1 MFLRGAP
8 QSGLILLTQVARVIL
23 LRVLQLQIFGTDLSV
38 PMRFQDLAFEG
49 YWTERFRHWGP
60 SLKNLEKLRVQD

>member
-1 MFLRGAP
+1 M
-8 QSGLILLTQVARVIL
+8 ARVIL

-38 PMRFQDLAFEG
+38 PITQDLAFEG

-60 SLKNLEKLRVQD
+60 SLKNLERLRVQD

>member
-38 PMRFQDLAFEG
+38 PIITQDLAFEG
-49 YWTERFRHWGP
+49 YWTEMISALGSESKELRR
-60 SLKNLEKLRVQD
+60 RVQD